1 MHRAR
6 ALSLRTG
13 APTEGE
19 RAAPLQQS
27 AAVAAASSMPG
38 AAVYVSRD
46 GGASFEVGGLQLEG
60 DAQFTS
66 VKAGPSG
73 TFWAASQGLVDDVVR
88 MQVHRSND
96 GGSTWTSHEVAV
108 EVEVDEDDPR
118 LVVMEA
124 AAEDADAA
132 WLLVDYTAVDTLVAA
147 TAGGAAITTL
157 ATVQGF
163 VTDVAVDEEGGL
175 WLAEQG
181 LFFSYAP
188 PGGTLERVTAPP
200 GLGVGV
206 RGDEVRVTARFEMSN
221 QCLLLRGDD
230 GTFAPE
236 MTFYDAVGPR
246 TCPAGTAGAD
256 VCGPAWETLSIS
268 LGMGLDTD
276 LADTGSPAPEPT
288 PGPSG
293 CSCRQAA
300 SPAGPLVLVWWLL
313 VGLVGWR
320 RRTN

>member
-1 MHRAR
+1 MCPG
-6 ALSLRTG
+6 T
-13 APTEGE
+13 
-19 RAAPLQQS
+19 
-27 AAVAAASSMPG
+27 AVRP
-38 AAVYVSRD
+38 SRW
-46 GGASFEVGGLQLEG
+46 GLQLEG
-60 DAQFTS
+60 ATFTS